1 MGEVVLK
8 YKVMPDADLEDVDAS
23 QVAGAIA
30 ALSDGI
36 GQVQSTELKPLAFGL
51 QYVEVQ
57 VVLQDEEDVVDR
69 FEDAMR
75 AVDGVGEFEVLE
87 MGRLL

>member
-8 YKVMPDADLEDVDAS
+8 YKVMPDAEQDDVDATV
-23 QVAGAIA
+23 VAAAISALEDASGA
-30 ALSDGI
+30 
-36 GQVQSTELKPLAFGL
+36 VQSTELKPLAFGL

-57 VVLQDEEDVVDR
+57 VIIQDEEGAVDR
-69 FEDAMR
+69 FEDAMK
-75 AVDGVGEFEVLE
+75 AISGVGEIEVLE